1 MIEPAP
7 ALNARLTE
15 LSDHYQEIA
24 FEPVAIGA
32 EPGSLELYFD
42 QEGSVLASLY
52 QRDIS
57 HVGIEMSQSVRV
69 PVDTLDSIASKYDLL
84 TIDYLK
90 LDLEGH
96 ELEALKGAKRLLE
109 EKRIHAITFEF
120 GGCNIDSRT
129 YVKDFWS
136 LLVKQYGFTF
146 YRLVPGRRLIKL
158 ERYSESLEHFNWQNI
173 LACAPDI
180 EPVWKVVR

>member
-7 ALNARLTE
+7 TLNTRLTDFA
-15 LSDHYQEIA
+15 DHYPEVV
-24 FEPVAIGA
+24 FEPVAVGA
-32 EPGSLELYFD
+32 EPGLLELYFD
-42 QEGSVLASLY
+42 QEGSGLASLY
-52 QRDIS
+52 QRDVS
-57 HVGIEMSQSVRV
+57 HVGVEMSQSVRV
-69 PVDTLDSIASKYDLL
+69 PIDTLDSIASKYALE

-96 ELEALKGAKRLLE
+96 ELEALKGANRLLE
-109 EKRIHAITFEF
+109 EKRIRVITFEF

-146 YRLVPGRRLIKL
+146 YRLAPGRRLIIL
-158 ERYSESLEHFNWQNI
+158 ERYSESLERFNWQNI
-173 LACAPDI
+173 LACAPGV
-180 EPVWKVVR
+180 EPAWKVIR